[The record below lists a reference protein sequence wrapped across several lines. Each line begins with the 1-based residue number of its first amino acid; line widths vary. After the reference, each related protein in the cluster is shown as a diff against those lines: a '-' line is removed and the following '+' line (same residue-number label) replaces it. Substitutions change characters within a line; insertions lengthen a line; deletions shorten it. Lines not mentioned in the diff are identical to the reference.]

1 MEARKW
7 WTLGAVLIGVFMLLL
22 DITVVN
28 VALPVIRN
36 DLNASFSDLQW
47 VVDAYALTLAALLL
61 VSGSFADLIG
71 RRRVFIIGL
80 VLFSAASFACGLA
93 QSPLWLILSRAVQGI
108 GGAMLFATSLALIAQ
123 AFTGRDRATAFG
135 IWGAT
140 IGAAVAIGPL
150 VGGALTDSLGW
161 QWIFFVN
168 VPIGVAAVFITL
180 AQVDE
185 SKDPHPA
192 GIDWA
197 GALTFTAG
205 LFMLVL
211 ALIRGNE
218 EGWGSTLIVALFTG
232 TIVAL
237 AAFVFV
243 ELRSDHPMFELRLF
257 RNRTFGGASL
267 VAFALSASM
276 FSLFL
281 YITLYIESVLGYKPL
296 DAGLRFLP
304 LTVISFFVAPLSG
317 RLSSKGVPVRV
328 FLSGG
333 LVLVGIGLLLMHGV
347 KADSNWTTLL
357 AGFCVA
363 GAGVGAVNPA
373 LATAA
378 VGVVDPRRSGMASGI
393 NNTFRQ
399 VGIATGIAALGAIF
413 QSHITSKVSAGL
425 AGTPG
430 ASHASDIAHATAAGA
445 LNDVLKAVP
454 AQARGTVGHLARSAF
469 ASGLNTLF
477 MVSAIL
483 AFVGAVLAAVLVREK
498 DFVTQHRAAPQE
510 APQEAPAPA

>member
-1 MEARKW
+1 METRKW

-22 DITVVN
+22 DITIVN
-28 VALPVIRN
+28 VALPVIRE
-36 DLNASFSDLQW
+36 DLNASFDDLQW
-47 VVDAYALTLAALLL
+47 VIDAYALTLAALLL

-71 RRRVFIIGL
+71 RRKVFIIGL
-80 VLFSAASFACGLA
+80 ILFSAASFACGLA
-93 QSPLWLILSRAVQGI
+93 QTPLWLIISRGVQGI

-123 AFTGRDRATAFG
+123 AFTGRDRGTAFG

-150 VGGALTDSLGW
+150 VGGALTDGIGW
-161 QWIFFVN
+161 EWIFFVN
-168 VPIGVAAVFITL
+168 VPIGIAAVFITL
-180 AQVDE
+180 AKVDE

-197 GALTFTAG
+197 GAVTFTAS

-218 EGWGSTLIVALFTG
+218 QGWGSAQILALFAG
-232 TIVAL
+232 AVI
-237 AAFVFV
+237 AFIAFIAV
-243 ELRSDHPMFELRLF
+243 EMRSEQPMFDLKLF
-257 RNRTFGGASL
+257 RNRTFGGASI
-267 VAFALSASM
+267 VAFVLSASM

-281 YITLYIESVLGYKPL
+281 YITLYVESVLGYKPF

-304 LTVISFFVAPLSG
+304 LTVISFFVAPITG

-328 FLSGG
+328 WLSGG

-347 KADSNWTTLL
+347 QADSSWTTLL

-363 GAGVGAVNPA
+363 GAGIGMVNPA
-373 LATAA
+373 LATTA

-399 VGIATGIAALGAIF
+399 VGIATGIAAFGAVF
-413 QSHITSKVSAGL
+413 QSHITDKVSEGL

-430 ASHASDIAHATAAGA
+430 ASHASEIGHAAAAGA
-445 LNDVLKAVP
+445 LKEVVAAVP
-454 AQARGTVGHLARSAF
+454 PQARETVGNVARDAF

-477 MVSAIL
+477 VIAAIV
-483 AFVGAVLAAVLVREK
+483 AFVGAALAAVLVRQR
-498 DFVTQHRAAPQE
+498 DFVVQGEPQE
-510 APQEAPAPA
+510 AVAAAAA

>member
-1 MEARKW
+1 MARKW

-28 VALPVIRN
+28 VALPVIRA
-36 DLNASFSDLQW
+36 DLGASFDDLQW
-47 VVDAYALTLAALLL
+47 VIDAYALTLAALLL

-80 VLFSAASFACGLA
+80 ILFSAASFACGLA
-93 QSPLWLILSRAVQGI
+93 QSPLWLIVSRAVQGI

-123 AFTGRDRATAFG
+123 AFQGRDRGTAFG

-161 QWIFFVN
+161 EWIFFVN
-168 VPIGVAAVFITL
+168 VPIGIGAVFVTL
-180 AQVDE
+180 AKVDE

-192 GIDWA
+192 GIDWG
-197 GALTFTAG
+197 GAVTFTAG

-211 ALIRGNE
+211 ALIRGND
-218 EGWGSTLIVALFTG
+218 EGWGSMPIVALFAG
-232 TIVAL
+232 TVIALTLFVAI
-237 AAFVFV
+237 
-243 ELRSDHPMFELRLF
+243 EMRSAHPMFDLRLF
-257 RNRTFGGASL
+257 RNPSFGGASI
-267 VAFALSASM
+267 VAFALSAAM

-281 YITLYIESVLGYKPL
+281 YITLYVESVIGFKPL

-304 LTVISFFVAPLSG
+304 LTLVSFFVAPVTG
-317 RLSSKGVPVRV
+317 RLSSKGVPVRL

-347 KADSNWTTLL
+347 EADSKWTTLL

-363 GAGVGAVNPA
+363 GAGVGMINPA
-373 LATAA
+373 LATTA
-378 VGVVDPRRSGMASGI
+378 VGVVEPRRSGMASGI

-399 VGIATGIAALGAIF
+399 VGIATGIAALGAVF
-413 QSHITSKVSAGL
+413 QTRITDHVSAGL

-430 ASHASDIAHATAAGA
+430 AAHAREIAHGVSSGA
-445 LNDVLKAVP
+445 LQEIVRAVP
-454 AQARGTVGHLARSAF
+454 PQARDTVSHVARDAF
-469 ASGLNTLF
+469 VSGLNTLF
-477 MVSAIL
+477 LISAVV
-483 AFVGAVLAAVLVREK
+483 AFVGAVLGAVLVRER
-498 DFVTQHRAAPQE
+498 DFAPTERAQE
-510 APQEAPAPA
+510 ATAAAAA